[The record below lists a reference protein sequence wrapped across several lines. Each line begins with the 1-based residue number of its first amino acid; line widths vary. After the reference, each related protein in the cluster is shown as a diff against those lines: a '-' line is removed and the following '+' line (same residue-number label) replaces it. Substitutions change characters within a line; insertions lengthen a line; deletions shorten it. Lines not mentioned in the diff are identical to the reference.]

1 MRVIEEQIVKAIREQ
16 RFLSKGRSEF
26 YSGVRDRVEWEGNTC
41 TVKLWGHTIA
51 SLDFDNKYAKLSDC
65 GYSTPTTRD
74 RLKAVMS
81 AVNIEGYCHIY
92 KGQMRWVIDEGKQA
106 NGWTVRV
113 M

>member
-1 MRVIEEQIVKAIREQ
+1 MRVIEEQIVKAIKEQ

-26 YSGVRDRVEWEGNTC
+26 YSGVRDRVEWDGNTC

-51 SLDFDNKYAKLSDC
+51 SLDFENKYAKLSDC

-81 AVNIEGYCHIY
+81 AIGIEGYCHIF
-92 KGQMRWVIDEGKQA
+92 KGEMVWTVTEGKQA

>member
-1 MRVIEEQIVKAIREQ
+1 MRVIEEQIAKAIREQ
-16 RFLSKGRSEF
+16 KFLSKGRSEF
-26 YSGVRDRVEWEGNTC
+26 YSGIRDRVEWDGNTC

-51 SLDFDNKYAKLSDC
+51 SLDFENKYAKLSDC

-74 RLKAVMS
+74 RLKAIMS
-81 AVNIEGYCHIY
+81 AIGIEGYCHIY
-92 KGQMRWVIDEGKQA
+92 KGAMRWVIDEGKQA

>member
-1 MRVIEEQIVKAIREQ
+1 MRVIEEQIAKAIREQ

-26 YSGVRDRVEWEGNTC
+26 YSGIRDRVEWDGNTC

-51 SLDFDNKYAKLSDC
+51 SLDFENKYAKLSDC

-74 RLKAVMS
+74 RLNAVMS
-81 AVNIEGYCHIY
+81 AVNIEGHCRIY
-92 KGQMRWVIDEGKQA
+92 KGSMQWTVNEGRQA